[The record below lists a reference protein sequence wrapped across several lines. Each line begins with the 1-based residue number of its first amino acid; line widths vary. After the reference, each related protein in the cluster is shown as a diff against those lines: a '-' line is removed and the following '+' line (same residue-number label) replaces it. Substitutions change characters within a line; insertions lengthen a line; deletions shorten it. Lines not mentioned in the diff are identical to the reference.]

1 MSYYIFF
8 IQVAKSVQ
16 RLMVLASASANLIV
30 YCATSAVFRKEL
42 FGCINRRRARRI
54 SDRISLVTTETVEM
68 PLRGVREQD

>member
-1 MSYYIFF
+1 MSYHIFF

-30 YCATSAVFRKEL
+30 YCATSVVFRKEL

>member
-54 SDRISLVTTETVEM
+54 SDRISLITTETVEM

>member
-54 SDRISLVTTETVEM
+54 SNRISLVTTEMVEM
-68 PLRGVREQD
+68 PLRGAGEQD